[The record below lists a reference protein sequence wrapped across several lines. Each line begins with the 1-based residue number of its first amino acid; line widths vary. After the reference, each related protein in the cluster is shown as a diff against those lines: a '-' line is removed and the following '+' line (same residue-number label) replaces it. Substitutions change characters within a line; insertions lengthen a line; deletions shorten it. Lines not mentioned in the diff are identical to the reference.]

1 MSQRTPE
8 GGILETYLVEVL
20 RDVGGGR
27 EAELL
32 HPLEEALV
40 PLAARHPQEV
50 PRRLRQLQD
59 VADVDDVT
67 ELEVELG
74 GEAARQ
80 RLLLDDLGEADL
92 VAAEVVVLVGEPRR
106 QLVVDQRA
114 AGKEPGREGL
124 R

>member
-1 MSQRTPE
+1 MS
-8 GGILETYLVEVL
+8 
-20 RDVGGGR
+20 
-27 EAELL
+27 
-32 HPLEEALV
+32 
-40 PLAARHPQEV
+40 V

-67 ELEVELG
+67 ELEVELR

-92 VAAEVVVLVGEPRR
+92 VAAEVVVLVEEPRR

-114 AGKEPGREGL
+114 AGKEPGRRGFKL
-124 R
+124 IILICSLNFLLTLG